1 MSEESPP
8 FSLLSLWPFRSG
20 RGHVTARPP
29 SEEEVGQESAET
41 GSDFLATELLFRAVF
56 LPKTKTRED
65 KNPTFFF
72 FLLNVAGKTGQE
84 PSRLLQWFSFSTE

>member
-29 SEEEVGQESAET
+29 NEEEVGQESAET

-56 LPKTKTRED
+56 LPITKTRED
-65 KNPTFFF
+65 KNPTSF
-72 FLLNVAGKTGQE
+72 
-84 PSRLLQWFSFSTE
+84 FSFKCGWENRPGTLSFAAMVFIFH